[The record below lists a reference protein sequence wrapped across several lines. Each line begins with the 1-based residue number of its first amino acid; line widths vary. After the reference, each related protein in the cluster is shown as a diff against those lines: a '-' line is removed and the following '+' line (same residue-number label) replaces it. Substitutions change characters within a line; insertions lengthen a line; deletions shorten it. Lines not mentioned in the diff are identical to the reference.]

1 MLSKSH
7 VLILA
12 TLLAALLDL
21 SASTSAQ
28 RPSDNGKSFSR
39 YLSCVFDDGLTVAET
54 IRLPKGAEKF
64 RRLKTLNGI
73 RKVSRIDGYT
83 VVFKNPNN
91 GFVANVKV
99 EQSNPQDYPQDKQII
114 VEDLK
119 LQLSTAKAMD
129 AADIRTATMK
139 RFQTYGV
146 DRNTLEIGQV
156 IGTYVLF
163 SDSDQKV
170 ITIYFLNQGPG
181 KRKFQSIEEYRTLRD
196 KFLTQYISCIN

>member
-1 MLSKSH
+1 MLSRSR
-7 VLILA
+7 VLMLA
-12 TLLAALLDL
+12 TTFAALLDL
-21 SASTSAQ
+21 SVSTAAQ

-39 YLSCVFDDGLTVAET
+39 YFSCVFDDGLTVAET
-54 IRLPKGAEKF
+54 IRLPRGAEKF
-64 RRLKTLNGI
+64 RRLNTPSGT

-83 VVFKNPNN
+83 VVFKNSSN

-99 EQSNPQDYPQDKQII
+99 EQSNPQDYPEDKHII

-119 LQLSTAKAMD
+119 FQLSTSKAMD
-129 AADIRTATMK
+129 SSEIKTAIMK
-139 RFQTYGV
+139 RFETYGV
-146 DRNTLEIGQV
+146 DRNTVEIGQV

-170 ITIYFLNQGPG
+170 ITIYFRNQGPG
-181 KRKFQSIEEYRTLRD
+181 KRKFQSIEEYRNLRD

>member
-1 MLSKSH
+1 MLRKSH

-12 TLLAALLDL
+12 TLLAALLEL
-21 SASTSAQ
+21 SASIAAQ
-28 RPSDNGKSFSR
+28 QPVADKTFSR

-54 IRLPKGAEKF
+54 TRLPKGAEKF
-64 RRLKTLNGI
+64 RMLKTLNGT

-129 AADIRTATMK
+129 AADIKAATMK

-170 ITIYFLNQGPG
+170 ITIYFLNQRPG
-181 KRKFQSIEEYRTLRD
+181 KRKFQSIEEYRNLRD
-196 KFLTQYISCIN
+196 RFLTQYISCIN